1 MVPHPLAVCTRRPPQ
16 HPLHVLRHHGV
27 ATLAHELPAS
37 VRAFDAGREQLADA
51 LLQARH
57 AVTAAETVLSVTRG
71 ESRTLGELMRDP
83 IWSDVE
89 RQRIVDN
96 FIRAGIS

>member
-1 MVPHPLAVCTRRPPQ
+1 M
-16 HPLHVLRHHGV
+16 
-27 ATLAHELPAS
+27 
-37 VRAFDAGREQLADA
+37 
-51 LLQARH
+51 
-57 AVTAAETVLSVTRG
+57 LSVTRG